1 MDTKN
6 KEINNIEIIM
16 TFIEKAFEMKGLP
29 FSKDEKKKLLFS
41 VAEELGISQSLK
53 DILQDI

>member
-29 FSKDEKKKLLFS
+29 FSKDEKKSYFFLSLRN
-41 VAEELGISQSLK
+41 LGFLN
-53 DILQDI
+53 L

>member
-1 MDTKN
+1 MDTEN
-6 KEINNIEIIM
+6 KEIHIIRLIIV
-16 TFIEKAFEMKGLP
+16 FIEKAFEIKGLA